1 MWQILS
7 FMKFKIISGWRELR
21 NYLKR
26 DCLMLV
32 LIGMVVR
39 ILRVLEMVMKMGI
52 EIKIAMEMRNKL
64 MDYNKKQMHKTQ
76 IQIFILIAYIQIQT
90 IQTSKETTL
99 I

>member
-1 MWQILS
+1 
-7 FMKFKIISGWRELR
+7 
-21 NYLKR
+21 
-26 DCLMLV
+26 MLV

>member
-1 MWQILS
+1 
-7 FMKFKIISGWRELR
+7 
-21 NYLKR
+21 
-26 DCLMLV
+26 MLV

-39 ILRVLEMVMKMGI
+39 ILRVLEMMMKMGI

>member
-1 MWQILS
+1 
-7 FMKFKIISGWRELR
+7 
-21 NYLKR
+21 
-26 DCLMLV
+26 MLV

-76 IQIFILIAYIQIQT
+76 I
-90 IQTSKETTL
+90 
-99 I
+99 

>member
-1 MWQILS
+1 
-7 FMKFKIISGWRELR
+7 
-21 NYLKR
+21 
-26 DCLMLV
+26 
-32 LIGMVVR
+32 
-39 ILRVLEMVMKMGI
+39 MVMKMGI

-99 I
+99 IQ